1 MKKIVLLLLTFNLL
15 LFANVAKI
23 VAMNGEATVLRDNNT
38 ITLAV
43 GNELLKDDVIQ
54 TKENTKIQIIFK
66 DETIVTIGKN
76 SEFKI
81 NDYIFDEANQQ
92 YSANL
97 GLVQGT
103 FRTITGKIGKVAPEK
118 FKLNS
123 KSSSIGIRG
132 TQILSNVQI
141 QGDTIFCTEGE
152 IEIVSQ
158 LTGETIT
165 LQAGQ
170 FVQIREGEP
179 AVVQEFDAQTINTT
193 DTNTKFLNDEEKEEA
208 LENFGVTINQ
218 VDPIAVETQ
227 EETNNQ
233 DNQTQINQTT
243 SNINDTS
250 TYDDLEEIAQ
260 DNSSSNTMQT
270 YSVLMGE
277 SGSDF
282 FSSSVLNSGTDGKM
296 LFESG
301 TSRRLNFQLDNI
313 LSKYSND
320 GSYTGTLS
328 TIGTQSIQGF
338 NPISFISGS
347 YESVKDSEDGQM
359 NLVFDTN
366 DDIQWGTWNV
376 SFEDS
381 DNEEFSLNGYW
392 LIGNQT
398 AASEVQK
405 LISDGTSANYSGHAL
420 GKTTMGTSFDAS
432 DSSVTFNINFGAQTL
447 TGNFSLANESYD
459 EDVSGTLT
467 SSGFTFTPDSGSGSG
482 NGSFYGSNANSVGGN
497 FNLTGGGYTY
507 SGVFKAKKQ

>member
-1 MKKIVLLLLTFNLL
+1 MKKILLLLLTFNLL

-54 TKENTKIQIIFK
+54 TKNNTKIQIIFK

-92 YSANL
+92 YNANL

-250 TYDDLEEIAQ
+250 TYDDLEEITQ
-260 DNSSSNTMQT
+260 TSSSPIKGFV
-270 YSVLMGE
+270 SLGE
-277 SGSDF
+277 GKGVGTIADNFIFKINKDDYKLELKMDDF
-282 FSSSVLNSGTDGKM
+282 ISNY
-296 LFESG
+296 
-301 TSRRLNFQLDNI
+301 N
-313 LSKYSND
+313 ND
-320 GSYTGTLS
+320 GSYDGSLSATSFSNEVNGETMVFNEGT
-328 TIGTQSIQGF
+328 
-338 NPISFISGS
+338 
-347 YESVKDSEDGQM
+347 YESSADTASG
-359 NLVFDTN
+359 FDTN

-376 SFEDS
+376 NFGQENVD
-381 DNEEFSLNGYW
+381 GYW
-392 LIGNQT
+392 LYGNVT
-398 AASEVQK
+398 SVTEVQK
-405 LISDGTSANYSGHAL
+405 LISDGTTANYSGHAL
-420 GKTTMGTSFDAS
+420 GKSSMGTFNAS
-432 DSSVTFNINFGAQTL
+432 DASVTFISILGHKL
-447 TGNFSLANESYD
+447 
-459 EDVSGTLT
+459 
-467 SSGFTFTPDSGSGSG
+467 
-482 NGSFYGSNANSVGGN
+482 
-497 FNLTGGGYTY
+497 
-507 SGVFKAKKQ
+507 

>member
-38 ITLAV
+38 ITLTV

-54 TKENTKIQIIFK
+54 TKNNTKIQIIFK

-152 IEIVSQ
+152 IEIVSL

-218 VDPIAVETQ
+218 VDFLQPIEN
-227 EETNNQ
+227 EEDFFIEIVN
-233 DNQTQINQTT
+233 INKLHATL
-243 SNINDTS
+243 NDTS
-250 TYDDLEEIAQ
+250 TYDKIEDAKQ
-260 DNSSSNTMQT
+260 DNSSSTTMKT

-277 SGSDF
+277 SGSDI
-282 FSSSVLNSGTDGKM
+282 FSSSILNSGTNGEM

-313 LSKYSND
+313 LSNYSND
-320 GSYTGTLS
+320 GSYSGTLS
-328 TIGTQSIQGF
+328 TIGTQNLGNF
-338 NPISFISGS
+338 LDSFISKEYS
-347 YESVKDSEDGQM
+347 SVEDSKDGQM

-366 DDIQWGTWNV
+366 DDIQWGNWNV
-376 SFEDS
+376 SFTDI
-381 DNEEFSLNGYW
+381 NYEEHSLEGYW

-405 LISDGTSANYSGHAL
+405 LISEEATAEYSGYAL
-420 GKTTMGTSFDAS
+420 GKSSMGTFDAS
-432 DSSVTFNINFGAQTL
+432 DSSVTFDINFGAQSL
-447 TGNFSLANESYD
+447 TGNFNLANGSYD

-467 SSGFTFTPDSGSGSG
+467 SSGFTFTPDAGSGSG

-497 FNLTGGGYTY
+497 FNLNDGNYTY

>member
-1 MKKIVLLLLTFNLL
+1 MKKILLFLLTFNLF

-43 GNELLKDDVIQ
+43 GNDLLKDDVIQ
-54 TKENTKIQIIFK
+54 TKNNTKIQIIFK

-170 FVQIREGEP
+170 FVQIREGEVP
-179 AVVQEFDAQTINTT
+179 VVQEFDAQTINTT

-233 DNQTQINQTT
+233 DNPTQINQTT

-250 TYDDLEEIAQ
+250 TYDDLEKITQ
-260 DNSSSNTMQT
+260 TNSSLKT
-270 YSVLMGE
+270 YSVLIGE
-277 SGSDF
+277 IGSHI
-282 FSSSVLNSGTDGKM
+282 FSSSILNAATNGEM

-313 LSKYSND
+313 LSNYSND
-320 GSYTGTLS
+320 GSYIGTLS
-328 TIGTQSIQGF
+328 TIGTQ
-338 NPISFISGS
+338 NLENYLDSFISKEYS
-347 YESVKDSEDGQM
+347 SVEDSKDGAM
-359 NLVFDTN
+359 NLVFDAN

-376 SFEDS
+376 SFTDS
-381 DNEEFSLNGYW
+381 DSEEYSLDGYW

-405 LISDGTSANYSGHAL
+405 LISEEATVNYSGYAL
-420 GKTTMGTSFDAS
+420 GKSSMGTFDAS
-432 DSSVTFNINFGAQTL
+432 DSTVTFNINFGAQTL
-447 TGNFSLANESYD
+447 TGNFNLSGLNYTEN
-459 EDVSGTLT
+459 VSGTLT
-467 SSGFTFTPDSGSGSG
+467 SSGFTFTPDAGSGSG

-497 FNLTGGGYTY
+497 FNFENSGYTY
-507 SGVFKAKKQ
+507 SGVFKAK

>member
-1 MKKIVLLLLTFNLL
+1 MKKILLLLLTFNLL

-54 TKENTKIQIIFK
+54 TKNNTKIQIIFK

-92 YSANL
+92 YNANL

-250 TYDDLEEIAQ
+250 TYDDLEEITQ
-260 DNSSSNTMQT
+260 TSSSPIKGFV
-270 YSVLMGE
+270 SLGE
-277 SGSDF
+277 GKGVGTIADNF
-282 FSSSVLNSGTDGKM
+282 ILNK
-296 LFESG
+296 
-301 TSRRLNFQLDNI
+301 
-313 LSKYSND
+313 
-320 GSYTGTLS
+320 
-328 TIGTQSIQGF
+328 
-338 NPISFISGS
+338 
-347 YESVKDSEDGQM
+347 
-359 NLVFDTN
+359 
-366 DDIQWGTWNV
+366 
-376 SFEDS
+376 
-381 DNEEFSLNGYW
+381 
-392 LIGNQT
+392 
-398 AASEVQK
+398 
-405 LISDGTSANYSGHAL
+405 
-420 GKTTMGTSFDAS
+420 
-432 DSSVTFNINFGAQTL
+432 
-447 TGNFSLANESYD
+447 
-459 EDVSGTLT
+459 
-467 SSGFTFTPDSGSGSG
+467 
-482 NGSFYGSNANSVGGN
+482 
-497 FNLTGGGYTY
+497 
-507 SGVFKAKKQ
+507 

>member
-243 SNINDTS
+243 SNINSTS
-250 TYDDLEEIAQ
+250 TYDDIAEKT
-260 DNSSSNTMQT
+260 NSNTTQPTKGFVALQYGRGLGTMNDN
-270 YSVLMGE
+270 YIFKINEDDYKLE
-277 SGSDF
+277 LKLNDF
-282 FSSSVLNSGTDGKM
+282 KSNFDTDGDYDDSQ
-296 LFESG
+296 LIG
-301 TSRRLNFQLDNI
+301 TSFNNVINGSSATFNEGYYY
-313 LSKYSND
+313 SK
-320 GSYTGTLS
+320 
-328 TIGTQSIQGF
+328 
-338 NPISFISGS
+338 
-347 YESVKDSEDGQM
+347 EDHKENGYQ
-359 NLVFDTN
+359 VFDTN
-366 DDIQWGTWNV
+366 DDIQWGTWNAD
-376 SFEDS
+376 FGQ
-381 DNEEFSLNGYW
+381 EEVYGYW
-392 LIGNQT
+392 LYGNTT
-398 AASEVQK
+398 AVNEVQN
-405 LISDGTSANYSGHAL
+405 LISAGTTATFQGYAL
-420 GKTTMGTSFDAS
+420 GFGPEFNLTADNTN
-432 DSSVTFNINFGAQTL
+432 VNFNIDFGAQSVTGTFTVPTDSQNTAQTTL
-447 TGNFSLANESYD
+447 DVAGN
-459 EDVSGTLT
+459 LT
-467 SSGFTFTPDSGSGSG
+467 ASGFTFSGTSGTTGSG
-482 NGSFYGSNANSVGGN
+482 NGSFYGSNASSVGGN
-497 FNLTGGGYTY
+497 FNLVNNYTY
-507 SGVFKAKKQ
+507 SGVFKAKKTSTP

>member
-260 DNSSSNTMQT
+260 DNSSSTTMKT
-270 YSVLMGE
+270 YSALIKDW
-277 SGSDF
+277 SGDIYNANVIN
-282 FSSSVLNSGTDGKM
+282 SSTDGKM
-296 LFESG
+296 LFDHD
-301 TSRRLNFQLDNI
+301 TRYLHFQLDNI
-313 LSKYSND
+313 LSNYSND
-320 GSYTGTLS
+320 NSYTGTLS
-328 TIGTQSIQGF
+328 TIGTQNLGSF
-338 NPISFISGS
+338 LDSFISKEYS
-347 YESVKDSEDGQM
+347 SVEDSKDGAM

-376 SFEDS
+376 SFTDS
-381 DNEEFSLNGYW
+381 SSIEASLEGYW

-405 LISDGTSANYSGHAL
+405 LISDGTSANYSGYAL
-420 GKTTMGTSFDAS
+420 GKSSMGTFDAS
-432 DSSVTFNINFGAQTL
+432 DSTVTFNINFGAQTL
-447 TGNFSLANESYD
+447 TGTLSTTGYGYSGNVTGSL
-459 EDVSGTLT
+459 
-467 SSGFTFTPDSGSGSG
+467 SSNGFTFEPTSAGHTGNG

-497 FNLTGGGYTY
+497 FNLREGNNTY
-507 SGVFKAKKQ
+507 SGVFKAKKP

>member
-54 TKENTKIQIIFK
+54 TKNNTKIQIIFK

-92 YSANL
+92 YNANL

-218 VDPIAVETQ
+218 VDPLQPIEN
-227 EETNNQ
+227 EEDSFIEIVN
-233 DNQTQINQTT
+233 INKLHATL
-243 SNINDTS
+243 NDTS
-250 TYDDLEEIAQ
+250 TYDKIEDSEQ
-260 DNSSSNTMQT
+260 DNSSSPTKGFVAIELGRGLGTIADDIIFKINENNYKLELKMD
-270 YSVLMGE
+270 
-277 SGSDF
+277 DF
-282 FSSSVLNSGTDGKM
+282 ITNYN
-296 LFESG
+296 E
-301 TSRRLNFQLDNI
+301 
-313 LSKYSND
+313 D
-320 GSYTGTLS
+320 GSYLGNLSATSFSNEVHGDSTVFNEGTYS
-328 TIGTQSIQGF
+328 SHT
-338 NPISFISGS
+338 
-347 YESVKDSEDGQM
+347 DSDSM
-359 NLVFDTN
+359 FDLN
-366 DDIQWGTWNV
+366 DDIQWGTWNADFGSV
-376 SFEDS
+376 EV
-381 DNEEFSLNGYW
+381 NGYW
-392 LIGNQT
+392 LYGNVT
-398 AASEVQK
+398 SVNEVQN
-405 LISDGTSANYSGHAL
+405 LISAGTTATFQGYAL
-420 GKTTMGTSFDAS
+420 GMGPEIELTPSNTS
-432 DSSVTFNINFGAQTL
+432 VNFNIDFGAKSLTGTFTVPGGYQNPDVTL
-447 TGNFSLANESYD
+447 T
-459 EDVSGTLT
+459 VSGTLN
-467 SSGFTFTPDSGSGSG
+467 SSGFTFNGTNDTTGSG

-497 FNLTGGGYTY
+497 FNLENNWTY

>member
-250 TYDDLEEIAQ
+250 TYDDLEEITQ
-260 DNSSSNTMQT
+260 DNSSSTTMKT
-270 YSVLMGE
+270 YSVLIGE
-277 SGSDF
+277 SGNDI
-282 FSSSVLNSGTDGKM
+282 FSSSILNSGTNGEM
-296 LFESG
+296 LFEIG

-313 LSKYSND
+313 LSNYSND
-320 GSYTGTLS
+320 GSYSGTLS
-328 TIGTQSIQGF
+328 TIGTQNLGSF
-338 NPISFISGS
+338 LDSFISKKYS
-347 YESVKDSEDGQM
+347 SVEDSKDGAM

-376 SFEDS
+376 SFTDI
-381 DNEEFSLNGYW
+381 NYEEHSLEGYW

-405 LISDGTSANYSGHAL
+405 LISEEATANYSGYAL

-432 DSSVTFNINFGAQTL
+432 DSTVTFNINFGAQTL
-447 TGNFSLANESYD
+447 TGNFNLSGLNYTEN
-459 EDVSGTLT
+459 VSGTLT
-467 SSGFTFTPDSGSGSG
+467 SSGFTFTPDAGSGSG

-497 FNLTGGGYTY
+497 FNFENSGYTY
-507 SGVFKAKKQ
+507 SGVFKAKKP